1 MSPHAIISHAIIA
14 CEFSLWSS
22 NLPGRLAVRSSI
34 PLRAGTFGAY
44 LTEEGSTRTGNRHAC
59 KIPYLDAHMADP
71 AVQYGGDER
80 KLYPLILLQAEKKRI
95 YTYHIHFLAEN
106 KSTHIPTSILLPLG
120 RTCFLSKIKRGFQST
135 YISHMLGWIDIHAL
149 DHIQTGRKRWVPAR
163 WRLWR

>member
-1 MSPHAIISHAIIA
+1 MSPLLAY
-14 CEFSLWSS
+14 EFSLWSS

-80 KLYPLILLQAEKKRI
+80 KLYPLILLQAKKKEKI

-106 KSTHIPTSILLPLG
+106 KSETSPPAYCFPYVLLIFCRKLREAFRAHIYPI
-120 RTCFLSKIKRGFQST
+120 C
-135 YISHMLGWIDIHAL
+135 L
-149 DHIQTGRKRWVPAR
+149 DG
-163 WRLWR
+163 